1 MPAQS
6 PHNSTEP
13 TDSATSL
20 LQRQLSSKANIVCAW
35 MLVLYA
41 LYFAR
46 SLVIPILISVFA
58 YLTLR
63 PLVRRGRH
71 LGIPSSV
78 ASGLILGGS
87 LVLIVVPSYLVM
99 EPARQTLVQTPE
111 YIQNVKKRLGFVFDK
126 LDAVNQATTEFT
138 AEAEREEAAEKPV
151 PVEIKQPNWNAN
163 LTFISGTGN
172 VVSLVIVS
180 AVLLYFLLAFGDE
193 LIRSMLH
200 SLPDFRTKRN
210 FFAAIDGVQD
220 GLSLYLTQV
229 TVINITLGLCVSVAM
244 WLLGMPSPLLWGV
257 MACVFNFVPVLG
269 AFAGATIL
277 FVVAL
282 LTFEP
287 FYYAIVIT
295 STFLTLTTIEG
306 QFITP
311 TILGRSMQMN
321 PVLVFIATVFWGWMW
336 GLAGVLLSVPI
347 LIAIRM
353 ASEHYECS
361 KGIAEFLGGKRQSDE
376 TANSKQTPDPGL
388 AIGLKVN
395 PDC

>member
-1 MPAQS
+1 MPDDKGSNQS
-6 PHNSTEP
+6 
-13 TDSATSL
+13 SAPDAIAKPKRLPSA
-20 LQRQLSSKANIVCAW
+20 KANIVCAS

-46 SLVIPILISVFA
+46 TLIIPILIAAFA

-78 ASGLILGGS
+78 ASGLILGTS
-87 LVLIVVPSYLVM
+87 IVITVIPAYLVM
-99 EPARQTLVQTPE
+99 EPARQTLDQAPE
-111 YIQNVKKRLGFVFDK
+111 YVDNVKERLSFVFNK
-126 LDAVNQATTEFT
+126 LDAVSDATTKL
-138 AEAEREEAAEKPV
+138 AEEEREKDISEAPV

-172 VVSLVIVS
+172 FVSLVIVTI
-180 AVLLYFLLAFGDE
+180 VLLYFLLAFGDD
-193 LIRSMLH
+193 LIRNMLH
-200 SLPDFRTKRN
+200 TLPDFRTKRN

-220 GLSLYLTQV
+220 GLSLYLAHV
-229 TVINITLGLCVSVAM
+229 TTINIILGVCVSIAM
-244 WLLGMPSPLLWGV
+244 WLLGMPTPLLWGV

-269 AFAGATIL
+269 AFAGSAII

-282 LTFEP
+282 LTFDP
-287 FYYAIVIT
+287 LYYAIIIT
-295 STFLTLTTIEG
+295 STFLMLTTIEG

-311 TILGRSMQMN
+311 TVLGRSMQMN

-361 KGIAEFLGGKRQSDE
+361 RGIAEFLGGKRQSDE
-376 TANSKQTPDPGL
+376 EKQNRRVPDPGL

-395 PDC
+395 PDG